1 MSCGMTGRTAVNAF
15 AVCFGLLGACAAA
28 RPAVAPSP
36 PAASGVSRAPDAADA
51 GAPGSAPRP
60 PTLTP
65 LTAEELDALR
75 PLLARG
81 PAFVVRNPDGG
92 AQARIT
98 LVQRSRAPLAQL
110 HHVVST
116 PAEYTTFMPILRS
129 VEVLSEHGPRTAFRF
144 HVAAPLFDV
153 TALCNLHAVSP
164 RRVDVNITESEAGP
178 AGSRWDLSP
187 DGDGSLLSMSTWGDP
202 SQGHWLLRQ
211 VARRS
216 PTSIAGMNIA
226 AGSVL
231 GLGAARRAEILAG
244 LATEVRPAQ
253 GVADAGELAPPPP
266 GPWMALAR
274 DASVVSMQLT
284 PEGAVR
290 QVTVAAWTP
299 VGAEPILA
307 RLRAVEGYTRVWGSF
322 REVEVLP
329 READDPE
336 GSVRFRSRVETPLTR
351 LQGIQRLRVSGNTV
365 WHDGLTG
372 EFAGGGH
379 RWDIV
384 EGVAGGTVV
393 LLTGGSDLQRAGWIT
408 RAMISMDPWL
418 AVGFAGSWKIVWLRN
433 FLRAV

>member
-1 MSCGMTGRTAVNAF
+1 VAQEGAVQ
-15 AVCFGLLGACAAA
+15 
-28 RPAVAPSP
+28 
-36 PAASGVSRAPDAADA
+36 
-51 GAPGSAPRP
+51 APRAVV
-60 PTLTP
+60 LTP
-65 LTAEELDALR
+65 LRPAELDALR
-75 PLLARG
+75 PLLDRG

-92 AQARIT
+92 ADARIT
-98 LVQRSRAPLAQL
+98 LVQRSRAPMAQV
-110 HHVVST
+110 HHAVST
-116 PAEYTTFMPILRS
+116 PSEYPTFMPILRGVDVIS
-129 VEVLSEHGPRTAFRF
+129 THGNRSAFRF

-153 TALCNLHAVSP
+153 TALCSLHAVSP
-164 RRVDVNITESEAGP
+164 RRIDVAITESEAGP
-178 AGSRWDLSP
+178 GGSRWDLSP
-187 DGDGSLLSMSTWGDP
+187 DGDGTVVAMTTWGDP

-231 GLGAARRAEILAG
+231 GLGASRRAEILAG
-244 LATEVRPAQ
+244 LATAVRPAE
-253 GVADAGELAPPPP
+253 GVADAGTLEPPPR
-266 GPWMALAR
+266 GPWMDLAR
-274 DASVVSMQLT
+274 EASVVSMLLT

-299 VGAEPILA
+299 LGAAPILE

-329 READDPE
+329 READDPAD
-336 GSVRFRSRVETPLTR
+336 SVRFRSRVETPLTR
-351 LQGIQRLRVSGNTV
+351 LEGIQRMRFAGNTV

-372 EFAGGGH
+372 GFAGAGH
-379 RWDIV
+379 RWDVV

-393 LLTGGSDLQRAGWIT
+393 LLTGGSDIQRAGWIT
-408 RAMISMDPWL
+408 RAMIAMDPWL